1 MTKCRPEASGAGAV
15 VSVLEESLHGRA
27 IEFQC
32 APIRIARRN
41 RRVVE
46 FNSALLRSS
55 RRQFEDCPQRSTEAD
70 VDAASQDRCRSASR
84 AAHRL
89 RQLCIDQHIDG
100 VGWRPKRILRQFLRG
115 RFAKPTHPAI
125 IGISASQERVHLLYV
140 QALDALTPFGE
151 RAALLRSLAEW
162 LLLHI
167 EQRKK
172 RAHHC
177 NRRDLP
183 DQWV

>member
-1 MTKCRPEASGAGAV
+1 
-15 VSVLEESLHGRA
+15 
-27 IEFQC
+27 
-32 APIRIARRN
+32 
-41 RRVVE
+41 
-46 FNSALLRSS
+46 
-55 RRQFEDCPQRSTEAD
+55 
-70 VDAASQDRCRSASR
+70 
-84 AAHRL
+84 
-89 RQLCIDQHIDG
+89 
-100 VGWRPKRILRQFLRG
+100 
-115 RFAKPTHPAI
+115 
-125 IGISASQERVHLLYV
+125 LYV